1 MKLLP
6 KNILAEK
13 DCLDKYKTQEMC
25 DEVLDSYL
33 PVLKSVSDWFVMNKM
48 VEKFNSSVFS
58 NGDNFFMM

>member
-6 KNILAEK
+6 KNILAK
-13 DCLDKYKTQEMC
+13 KHCLDKYKTQEMC

-33 PVLKSVSDWFVMNKM
+33 PVLKSVSDWFVVNKM

>member
-1 MKLLP
+1 MF
-6 KNILAEK
+6 
-13 DCLDKYKTQEMC
+13 

-58 NGDNFFMM
+58 NGDFFMM

>member
-6 KNILAEK
+6 KNILAK
-13 DCLDKYKTQEMC
+13 KHCLDKYKTQAMC